1 MDGSIASGSRMEAR
15 NDLLA
20 VVQNLNCIASP
31 GKVVVARTAF
41 VDILINWYDYRYW

>member
-1 MDGSIASGSRMEAR
+1 MTYGNRMEGR

-31 GKVVVARTAF
+31 GKVVTIAHRG
-41 VDILINWYDYRYW
+41 ILID

>member
-1 MDGSIASGSRMEAR
+1 MDNIAYGSRIDGR

-31 GKVVVARTAF
+31 GKVCEIF
-41 VDILINWYDYRYW
+41 YSSILSNWYNCRY